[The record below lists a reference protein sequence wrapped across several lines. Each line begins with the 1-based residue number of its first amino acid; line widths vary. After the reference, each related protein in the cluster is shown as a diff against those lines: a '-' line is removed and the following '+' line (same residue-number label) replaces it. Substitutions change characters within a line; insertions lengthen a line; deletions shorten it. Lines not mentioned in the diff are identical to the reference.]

1 MKKERIFWGL
11 FFLLA
16 AVLVI
21 LNRFSLFAEIS
32 LIRLLVTIALVIW
45 MLQSIIHRSMTG
57 ILFSIAFLLICYD
70 DLLPLEP
77 LTPGTLLLAATFASI
92 GFHFLIPHRSGSFDD
107 CREARDWA
115 DAAQE
120 SVSDNCVRLKTTMGT
135 GIKYVSSADF
145 QQADI
150 ECSMGAMKVYFDNAH
165 IVQESAVIRLSARM
179 CGIELYVPRS
189 WNITEACTQTLS
201 NIQESGYCDAS
212 VSQMVRIEG
221 KLSLSTVKIIY
232 I

>member
-45 MLQSIIHRSMTG
+45 LLQSIIHRSMTG
-57 ILFSIAFLLICYD
+57 ILFSIAFLFICYD

-92 GFHFLIPHRSGSFDD
+92 GFHFLIPRRSGSFDD

-165 IVQESAVIRLSARM
+165 IVQESAVIRLSDDTGLQERLSVQAWKRLN
-179 CGIELYVPRS
+179 ELYAANGQVGFLGSQRVDGKMILP
-189 WNITEACTQTLS
+189 EA
-201 NIQESGYCDAS
+201 
-212 VSQMVRIEG
+212 
-221 KLSLSTVKIIY
+221 VKVLVQKAGSAG
-232 I
+232 

>member
-32 LIRLLVTIALVIW
+32 LIRLLVTIALGIW
-45 MLQSIIHRSMTG
+45 LLQSIIHRSMTG

-120 SVSDNCVRLKTTMGT
+120 SVNDNCVRLKTTMGT

-165 IVQESAVIRLSARM
+165 IVQESAVIRLSAMM

-189 WNITEACTQTLS
+189 WNITESCTQPLS

>member
-45 MLQSIIHRSMTG
+45 LLQSIIHRSMTG

-107 CREARDWA
+107 QRSARLGRCRP
-115 DAAQE
+115 
-120 SVSDNCVRLKTTMGT
+120 
-135 GIKYVSSADF
+135 GIGQRQLCPPEDDHGHRH
-145 QQADI
+145 QI
-150 ECSMGAMKVYFDNAH
+150 CELR
-165 IVQESAVIRLSARM
+165 RLSAGRYRM
-179 CGIELYVPRS
+179 LHGGD
-189 WNITEACTQTLS
+189 
-201 NIQESGYCDAS
+201 ES
-212 VSQMVRIEG
+212 VF
-221 KLSLSTVKIIY
+221 
-232 I
+232 

>member
-45 MLQSIIHRSMTG
+45 LLQSIIHRSMTA

-77 LTPGTLLLAATFASI
+77 LTPGTLLLAATLASI

-107 CREARDWA
+107 CREARD
-115 DAAQE
+115 
-120 SVSDNCVRLKTTMGT
+120 
-135 GIKYVSSADF
+135 
-145 QQADI
+145 
-150 ECSMGAMKVYFDNAH
+150 
-165 IVQESAVIRLSARM
+165 
-179 CGIELYVPRS
+179 
-189 WNITEACTQTLS
+189 
-201 NIQESGYCDAS
+201 
-212 VSQMVRIEG
+212 
-221 KLSLSTVKIIY
+221 
-232 I
+232 